1 MDLLFFLF
9 RSSRPMLVGVVLAS
23 ILSGAA
29 SAALIAIINR
39 ALAPGSLGLGW
50 IALAFGAAV
59 LAKSATQYV
68 AQLMLVRFG
77 QEVVLR
83 LCRTLCERVLAAP
96 LERLEALGFSR
107 LLATLN
113 DDALTLAGAV
123 QLVPS
128 ITTNLAVLAG
138 CSAYLIWLSWQAF
151 LLCVA
156 MVLVGVIGYRLL
168 IQRAHSKLE
177 IARAGRDR
185 LFGNFRTL
193 IDGIKELKLNRVRR
207 AAFMRDE
214 IDETTEGLRVQ
225 NVAAMRRILLA
236 EVWSQLL
243 FFALIAMLLFAAPA
257 ITALPPVALTG
268 YVFATLYMM
277 APIWSLLGSVPT
289 FMRGR
294 ISLAKIRELDDSLQ
308 AVEARPPRDATPP
321 AVASAEAHG
330 RLHIELAGAS
340 YAYPAPQGEEHGF
353 TLGPINLALSAG
365 EVVFVTGG
373 NGCGKTTLVRLLTG
387 LYSPQRGSIRLDGR
401 TVDDSSR
408 DDYRQHFAV
417 VFADFHLFDRLFGMD
432 APGRSSEIQR
442 YLTVLGMERKV
453 KLLGDRLSTT
463 ALSSG
468 QRRRLALLTAYLED
482 RPVCVFDE
490 WAADQDPS
498 YKQVFDRQLLPELKA
513 RGKCIVVVTHDDRY
527 FSLGDRVIK
536 LEAGLIVDEHRTAAG
551 TLANSLPA
559 TG

>member
-1 MDLLFFLF
+1 MDLLSFLF
-9 RSSRPMLVGVVLAS
+9 RSSRPMLFGVVLTS

-39 ALAPGSLGLGW
+39 ALAPGSPELGW

-113 DDALTLAGAV
+113 DDAITLAGAV

-138 CSAYLIWLSWQAF
+138 CSAYLIWLSWPAF

-156 MVLVGVIGYRLL
+156 MLLVGVIGYRLL

-177 IARAGRDR
+177 VARAGRDR

-236 EVWSQLL
+236 DVWSQLL

-257 ITALPPVALTG
+257 ITTLPPAALTG

-308 AVEARPPRDATPP
+308 AVEARPTPDGLPP
-321 AVASAEAHG
+321 AAASIEAPG
-330 RLHIELAGAS
+330 RLRIELAGVS

-353 TLGPINLALSAG
+353 TLGPINLALEAG

-373 NGCGKTTLVRLLTG
+373 NGCGKTTLVHLLTG
-387 LYSPQRGSIRLDGR
+387 LYAPQRGSIRLDGR

-408 DDYRQHFAV
+408 DDYGQNFAV

-432 APGRSSEIQR
+432 APGRLSDVQH

-453 KLLGDRLSTT
+453 KLQGDRLSTT

-482 RPVCVFDE
+482 RPVYVFDE

-498 YKQVFDRQLLPELKA
+498 YKQVFYCQLLPELKA
-513 RGKCIVVVTHDDRY
+513 RGKCVVVVTHDDRY

-551 TLANSLPA
+551 ALAPSLQV